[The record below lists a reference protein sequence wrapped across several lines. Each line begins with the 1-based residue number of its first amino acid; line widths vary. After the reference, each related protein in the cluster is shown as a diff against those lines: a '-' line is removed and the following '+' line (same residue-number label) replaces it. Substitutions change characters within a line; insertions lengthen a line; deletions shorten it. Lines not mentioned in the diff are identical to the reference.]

1 MSSFSCNKSIRV
13 TTAGPKRIGKNR
25 SQRRRT
31 ETKGFVSTAVSTK
44 RRKESASVLLT
55 DCESRLSSSSLS
67 GGTTG
72 RGKGAEQRR
81 SGGRGPFLKF
91 IPWESV
97 TTAAQAN
104 ERKKERT
111 NERADWRPSPS
122 PFHSLS
128 DVISRDKPQGAG
140 SVRFLEGQRGALNF
154 FCAAFACGKHSNQ
167 ERLRI
172 GLEEQKCIREEERE
186 EREGEDGECIFWRT
200 SAISDSTRLGLE
212 V

>member
-1 MSSFSCNKSIRV
+1 MSSFRCDISIRV
-13 TTAGPKRIGKNR
+13 TTAGPKANR
-25 SQRRRT
+25 EEQEPK
-31 ETKGFVSTAVSTK
+31 ETYRNEGF
-44 RRKESASVLLT
+44 RFNGGFNEEKESASVLLT
-55 DCESRLSSSSLS
+55 DCESLSSSSLS

-72 RGKGAEQRR
+72 RGKGAEAEQRR

-111 NERADWRPSPS
+111 NERADWRPSPL

-172 GLEEQKCIREEERE
+172 GTEEQKCIREEEKE
-186 EREGEDGECIFWRT
+186 EREGEDGECIFRRT
-200 SAISDSTRLGLE
+200 SAISDSTRLRLE